1 MRHEF
6 LESINKN
13 QAIFGVKLS
22 GEIIERL
29 ADYYEL
35 IQKHNEILHLV
46 APSPAEEFATRHILE
61 SLTLLEY
68 LPKNARFADIG
79 TGAGL
84 PSIPCLIVRPDL
96 HAILIESKP
105 KKVKFLEEAAAALN
119 LGERAKI
126 VNKQFEE
133 TPKANIFFVT
143 CRALDKFTE
152 KLPKILKWSGKAD
165 LLFFGG
171 ENLREALEKEKI
183 RFSTK
188 LMPLS
193 EQRFLFTANFRN
205 QTNPL
210 DKKSMK
216 RIFRTK

>member
-1 MRHEF
+1 MRSEF
-6 LESINKN
+6 IEAISKN
-13 QAIFGVKLS
+13 QTLFGVKFS
-22 GEIIERL
+22 DAIIEKL

-46 APSPAEEFATRHILE
+46 APSSAEEFATRHILE

-84 PSIPCLIVRPDL
+84 PSMPCLIARQDL
-96 HAILIESKP
+96 YGMLIESKP

-126 VNKQFEE
+126 VNRQFEE

-171 ENLREALEKEKI
+171 NNLREALEKENLK
-183 RFSTK
+183 FTSK

-193 EQRFLFTANFRN
+193 DQRFLFAVNFRN
-205 QTNPL
+205 QTNPS

-216 RIFRTK
+216 RVFKAK